1 MHLPTDSPEEN
12 KTLAFAQPRQATTRA
27 LPDSRLDDSVTSA
40 STQADAPAAG
50 LAPSPARDR
59 KRGLTSAIFSIVVTA
74 SRTKWYT
81 AFKNILPIYIG
92 IHLAFFALSCLT
104 VLYTVPGFSKLSRP
118 LHVLWQSWHRWD
130 TGNYL
135 VVALHGYVAPHQTA
149 FFPFYPILERCVML
163 LTGNPFTAGLII
175 SNVADLLALVVLY
188 RLVEEDFDRERA
200 YRAAL
205 YLTVFPTALF
215 LAAAYNESLFLCLS
229 LLSFYHMR
237 HGHWWLA
244 GLLGLL
250 ATLTRSAGLLLLVPF
265 CFEYLRQR
273 HFDLRAVRLDILS
286 GLAIPAGLGLFSL
299 YCYLQF
305 HDPLAF
311 SHAEAF
317 WGRAPRIPGYSIYMS
332 VRDIMQSG
340 GLLNFQSLHNIL
352 DLGPDLLILALVVL
366 GFIGPWKLPRDLW
379 AYNLYAASLYLFI
392 QLFPAAGIFPL
403 LSTGRYVLEVFPAY
417 LILASLG
424 KYRTLHTSYV
434 MVSGAVLFFLVTQF
448 LLGKWVL

>member
-12 KTLAFAQPRQATTRA
+12 KGVAFVQSRRAATRS
-27 LPDSRLDDSVTSA
+27 LSDSSPGDTSA
-40 STQADAPAAG
+40 AQADAAVAD
-50 LAPSPARDR
+50 LAPTPALDR
-59 KRGLTSAIFSIVVTA
+59 RRSLTNTIFSIVRTA

-81 AFKNILPIYIG
+81 AFKSILPIYIG
-92 IHLAFFALSCLT
+92 VHLAFLAINCLT
-104 VLYTVPGFSKLSRP
+104 ILYTVPGFSKLSRP
-118 LHVLWQSWHRWD
+118 LYTLWQLWHRWD

-135 VVALHGYVAPHQTA
+135 VVALHGYIAPHQTA
-149 FFPFYPILERCVML
+149 FFPFYPILERGMML

-188 RLVEEDFDRERA
+188 RLVEEDFDREHA

-205 YLTVFPTALF
+205 YLSVFPTALF

-229 LLSFYHMR
+229 LLSFYYMR
-237 HGHWWLA
+237 HGRWWTA

-250 ATLTRSAGLLLLVPF
+250 ATLTRSAGLILLVPF

-273 HFDLRAVRLDILS
+273 HFDWRAVRFDILS

-299 YCYLQF
+299 YCTFQF

-311 SHAEAF
+311 SHAQAF
-317 WGRAPRIPGYSIYMS
+317 WGRVPRVPGYGIYQS
-332 VRDIMQSG
+332 VREITQSG
-340 GLLNFQSLHNIL
+340 GILNFQSLHNIL
-352 DLGPDLLILALVVL
+352 DLAPDLLILIAIVL

-379 AYNLYAASLYLFI
+379 AYNLYAASLYLYL

-403 LSTGRYVLEVFPAY
+403 LSTGRFMLEVFPAY
-417 LILASLG
+417 IILAGFG
-424 KYRTLHTSYV
+424 KYRTLHMSYV
-434 MVSGAVLFFLVTQF
+434 MVSGAVLCFLLTQF
-448 LLGKWVL
+448 LLGRWVL